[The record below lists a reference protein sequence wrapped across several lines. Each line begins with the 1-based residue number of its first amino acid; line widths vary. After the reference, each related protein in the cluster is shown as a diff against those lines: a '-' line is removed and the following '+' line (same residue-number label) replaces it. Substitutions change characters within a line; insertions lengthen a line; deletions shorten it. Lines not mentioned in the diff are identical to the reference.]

1 MKLVIPSHN
10 RFSNVI
16 TLDIIPKK
24 YLKDTYIV
32 VRDEEQ
38 QSLYSH
44 YDCNVL
50 VLDCNSIATKRD
62 AICRHFAGEKIWMI
76 DDDCLLYNAELVEYV
91 NHLGKTHTNIKPTTP
106 VTEEDFDEFIDYVSN
121 LLDKYPHGAVRPH
134 IFVRNKNYLPYRLNT
149 WAFTNV
155 LLNLSIIDADFLDY
169 TFVEHSE
176 DLVAFLNVIES
187 EYDNFCLSKWLIKT
201 KKPGNPGGMTD
212 IRNAEMITNA
222 HIKINKKFP
231 KHTKLKEGYEID
243 GHRPQTLRVRPKK
256 RLTSYSQCDR
266 IALDYDR
273 RNL

>member
-10 RFSNVI
+10 RFWNVI
-16 TLDIIPKK
+16 TLDSIPKK

-32 VRDEEQ
+32 VRNEEQ

-76 DDDCLLYNAELVEYV
+76 DDDCSLYNTELIDYV
-91 NHLGKTHTNIKPTTP
+91 NSLGKPDTNIKLTTR

-121 LLDKYPHGAVRPH
+121 LLDEYPHGVVRPN
-134 IFVRNKNYLPYRLNT
+134 IFSRGKNYLPYRLNT
-149 WAFTNV
+149 WAFTNA
-155 LLNLSIIDADFLDY
+155 LLNLSIIDADLLDY
-169 TFVEHSE
+169 TFAEHSE

-187 EYDNFCLSKWLIKT
+187 EYDSFCLSKWMIKSE
-201 KKPGNPGGMTD
+201 KPGKAGGMTG
-212 IRNAEMITNA
+212 IRNAEMMTNA

-231 KHTKLKEGYEID
+231 NHTTLKEGYEID
-243 GHRPQTLRVRPKK
+243 GHKPQILVVRPKN
-256 RLTSYSQCDR
+256 S
-266 IALDYDR
+266 
-273 RNL
+273 